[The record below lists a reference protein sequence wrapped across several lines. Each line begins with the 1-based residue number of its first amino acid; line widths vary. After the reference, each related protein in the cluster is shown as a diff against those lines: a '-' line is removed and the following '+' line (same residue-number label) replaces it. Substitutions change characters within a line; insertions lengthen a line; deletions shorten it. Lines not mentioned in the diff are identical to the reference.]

1 MTCTRGTT
9 NTNARGS
16 SSDRRARKLWL
27 LSADAGFGGDGSTV
41 RCYRCP
47 AVLTLAT
54 ITVDRRVAGVLGG
67 TYARPNIR
75 PACMDCNIMGGNEI
89 RELIRRAVLF
99 VPDRM
104 PWHAYV
110 EAAA

>member
-27 LSADAGFGGDGSTV
+27 LSADAGFGGDGKTV
-41 RCYRCP
+41 PCYRCR
-47 AVLTLAT
+47 VRLTFDAL
-54 ITVDRRVAGVLGG
+54 TVDRQLAGILGG
-67 TYARPNIR
+67 TYARPNTR
-75 PACMDCNIMGGNEI
+75 PACSPCNILGGNEI

>member
-16 SSDRRARKLWL
+16 ASDRRARKLWL
-27 LSADAGFGGDGSTV
+27 LSAAAGFGGDGSTV
-41 RCYRCP
+41 PCYRCR
-47 AVLTLAT
+47 ARLTFDAL
-54 ITVDRRVAGVLGG
+54 TVDRRLAGVLGG
-67 TYARPNIR
+67 TYARANTR
-75 PACMDCNIMGGNEI
+75 PACMPCNITGGNEI

-99 VPDRM
+99 VPDRLS
-104 PWHAYV
+104 WQAYV